1 MKVTWLGHAA
11 FLIDD
16 LIIDPFI
23 SGNPSSPVK
32 VGDIKCKY
40 VCVTHDHS
48 DHLGDAVEIAKKNN
62 ATFISIFEL
71 ASDVADKGVKTTGMN
86 IGGPAKIGEWEIR
99 LVPAI
104 HSSTKGSPTGF
115 VLKKDKKTIYHAGDT
130 GLFMD
135 MMLIGEYNLD
145 LAMIPIGGYYV
156 MDAEQA
162 LESVKLLKPHSV
174 IPMHYNTWPVIKA
187 DPQRFKKLV
196 EDQTG
201 TKVIVLKPGE
211 HFVL

>member
-1 MKVTWLGHAA
+1 MKITWLGHAA

-23 SGNPSSPVK
+23 NGNPSSPVK
-32 VGDIKCKY
+32 ANEIKCKY

-71 ASDVADKGVKTTGMN
+71 ASDVSEKGVKTVGMN
-86 IGGPAKIGEWEIR
+86 IGGPANVGEWEIR
-99 LVPAI
+99 LVPAT
-104 HSSTKGSPTGF
+104 HSSTKGSPIGF
-115 VLKKDKKTIYHAGDT
+115 VLKKDGKTIYHAGDT

-135 MMLIGEYNLD
+135 MMLIGEYKLD
-145 LAMIPIGGYYV
+145 LALVPIGGYYV
-156 MDAEQA
+156 MDTEQA

-187 DPQRFKKLV
+187 DPQKFKKLV
-196 EDQTG
+196 EEQTG
-201 TKVIVLKPGE
+201 TTAIILKPGE
-211 HFVL
+211 HFNL